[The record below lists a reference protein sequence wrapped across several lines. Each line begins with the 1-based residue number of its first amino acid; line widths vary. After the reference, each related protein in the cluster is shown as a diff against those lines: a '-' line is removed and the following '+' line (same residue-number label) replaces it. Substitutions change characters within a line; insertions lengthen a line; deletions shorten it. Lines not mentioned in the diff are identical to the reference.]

1 MNLLRLSLNLLR
13 RDWRAGEWRVLLL
26 ALVLAVGS
34 LATVGLFA
42 DRVRLALQQ
51 EATSLIG
58 ADLRIVSA
66 RPLPSAY
73 RAAAQARGLRT
84 VESRAF
90 LSMVAHGEQT
100 LLSEIQAVGAG
111 YPLRGRIEIDPPS
124 DETSSHL
131 TNPAQDAGQVIGYP
145 LPPNDPSGR
154 HSGEGRN
161 PAIKNTPRS
170 GQDHDAVPLSW
181 GINNHLD
188 SGLRRNDAIFAGLKG
203 DGVTGSIPA
212 RGTVWVDGRLLRR
225 LDLRVGDE
233 VGIGTQRFTVAA
245 RIVRDIDRAVGFY
258 SFAPRVLM
266 NGGDLAATGLLQEGS
281 RITYRLMI
289 AGEARQVEAL
299 RDELQPKLANGEKLE
314 DVRDARPEIRTALER
329 AEHFLG
335 LAALTAAILA
345 GAAMA
350 LAARRFVLRHLDT
363 CAMLRCLGAQQ
374 GQVLRLFLYQFLLL
388 GAVAVLLGCL
398 LGYVTQALLVGF
410 IESMRDTELPQP
422 SVLPALKSAGSGFA
436 LLLGFAF
443 LPLLQLRKVS
453 PLRVLRREL
462 GAPQANAVLAYALA
476 VLVLAGLFLWHSGS
490 IKLGFTM
497 LGGLLAGLLCFGV
510 LAWLLLHGLHRISQR
525 DWHFGASPAREQ
537 ADVRQQG
544 SLLQYAKSLQYAL
557 ASLARHGRDSALQ
570 VVALGLGGMALLLL
584 TLVRGDLLQSW
595 QGKLPPDTPNRFIVN
610 IQSDQQQAVV
620 DFFARQSLPQPQL
633 LPMVRGRLV
642 AINAAPINAE
652 SYADPRAR
660 DLVEREF
667 NLSYAEQMPEWN
679 ELVAGQWWTDSP
691 SKANPPMPPNPP
703 PPLSGGE
710 PGGSRVAG
718 ELSVEEGI
726 ADRLGIRLGDEL
738 AYDVAGSRF
747 TARVTSLRSV
757 QWDSMKVNFFVI
769 ATPELLKDY
778 PASYLASF
786 YLPPDK
792 VRAGDLLAREF
803 PNLLVIDTGAMIEQ
817 VRGIMEQIAQAAGV
831 IFLFTLLSGLAVL
844 YAALLATQDE
854 RINEAAILRTLGAD
868 SRYLRRLHFSEFA
881 ALGLLSGLLAAAG
894 AVLLGWVLARFVLG
908 IPYQASVIIW
918 PVGGL
923 GGMLVVMLAGW
934 LGTRR
939 LAVLP
944 PLAILRE

>member
-1 MNLLRLSLNLLR
+1 MNLFRLSINLLR

-66 RPLPSAY
+66 RPLPPAY
-73 RAAAQARGLRT
+73 RGMADARGLRT

-90 LSMVAHGEQT
+90 LSMVAHREQT

-111 YPLRGRIEIDPPS
+111 YPLRGRIEIDDGAVVGRVS
-124 DETSSHL
+124 
-131 TNPAQDAGQVIGYP
+131 
-145 LPPNDPSGR
+145 PSGR
-154 HSGEGRN
+154 N
-161 PAIKNTPRS
+161 PTSI
-170 GQDHDAVPLSW
+170 VPTH
-181 GINNHLD
+181 GD
-188 SGLRRNDAIFAGLKG
+188 VGLRDEAANP
-203 DGVTGSIPA
+203 TYESSIPS

-258 SFAPRVLM
+258 SFALRVLM
-266 NGGDLAATGLLQEGS
+266 NGDDLAATGLLQEGS
-281 RITYRLMI
+281 RITYRLMV

-299 RDELQPKLANGEKLE
+299 HDELKPKLANGEKLE
-314 DVRDARPEIRTALER
+314 DVRDARPEIRSALER

-363 CAMLRCLGAQQ
+363 CAVLRCLGAQQ

-388 GAVAVLLGCL
+388 GVVAVLLGCL
-398 LGYVTQALLVGF
+398 LGYVTQAALAGY
-410 IESMRDTELPQP
+410 IEAMRDTELPQP
-422 SVLPALKSAGSGFA
+422 SMLPAIKSAASGFA
-436 LLLGFAF
+436 LLLGFTF

-462 GAPQANAVLAYALA
+462 GAPQANAVLAWGLAL
-476 VLVLAGLFLWHSGS
+476 LVLAGLFLWHSGS
-490 IKLGFTM
+490 AKLGFTM
-497 LGGLLAGLLCFGV
+497 LGGLLAGLLCFGL
-510 LAWLLLHGLHRISQR
+510 LAWLLLHGL
-525 DWHFGASPAREQ
+525 ARYSSRFHAQ
-537 ADVRQQG
+537 LRH
-544 SLLQYAKSLQYAL
+544 AL
-557 ASLARHGRDSALQ
+557 NNLARHGRDSALQ

-610 IQSDQQQAVV
+610 IQPDQQQPVM
-620 DFFARQSLPQPQL
+620 DFFARAQLPQPQL

-667 NLSYAEQMPEWN
+667 NLSWAEQMPEWN
-679 ELVAGQWWTDSP
+679 ELVAGQWWSDSP
-691 SKANPPMPPNPP
+691 SKPNLPMPPNPP

-710 PGGSRVAG
+710 PGGSQSG

-738 AYDVAGSRF
+738 TYDVGATPF

-769 ATPELLKDY
+769 ATPELLRDY
-778 PASYLASF
+778 PASYITSF

-792 VRAGDLLAREF
+792 VRVGDLLAREF

-854 RINEAAILRTLGAD
+854 RINEAAILRTLGAG
-868 SRYLRRLHFSEFA
+868 SRYLRRLHLSEFA
-881 ALGLLSGLLAAAG
+881 ALGLLSGLLASAG
-894 AVLLGWVLARFVLG
+894 AVLLGWVLARFVLE

-918 PVGGL
+918 PIGGL